1 MKAIFKDPL
10 KDSKIIDVE
19 NSVAGIQKVIGG
31 YFEAITIKEDACIL
45 CDEEGKIKRLKP
57 NCIYNSELIVGPVL
71 VVGVKGEDFTDVP
84 ERIIERW
91 KKRKKG
97 RSGGEW
103 VCL

>member
-10 KDSKIIDVE
+10 KESKIIDVE

-31 YFEAITIKEDACIL
+31 YFEAITIEEDACIL

-57 NCIYNSELIVGPVL
+57 NCIYNGELIVGPVL

-91 KKRKKG
+91 NEKEKG
-97 RSGGEW
+97 PFRR
-103 VCL
+103 